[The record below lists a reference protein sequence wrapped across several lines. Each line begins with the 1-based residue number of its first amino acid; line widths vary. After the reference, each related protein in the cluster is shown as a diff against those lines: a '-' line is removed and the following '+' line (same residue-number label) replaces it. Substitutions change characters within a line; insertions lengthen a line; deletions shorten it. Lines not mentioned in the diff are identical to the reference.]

1 MRHIVIKI
9 GFKTNEIMCILVI
22 NGKKF
27 PNEEDLVKFITN
39 KFPYVK
45 TIVKNVNMKNTNVIL
60 GNENINLYGDGYIY
74 DKLGEFIFKISPLS
88 FYQVNPVQAEK
99 LYNIGVKQA
108 KINKNDIVF
117 DLYCG
122 IGTISLFMSK
132 YAKKSVWC

>member
-1 MRHIVIKI
+1 
-9 GFKTNEIMCILVI
+9 MCILVI

-39 KFPYVK
+39 KFPCVK

-99 LYNIGVKQA
+99 LYNIGVTQA

-117 DLYCG
+117 DLY
-122 IGTISLFMSK
+122 SLLVTNDIAPITAPDPILVFFNIITL
-132 YAKKSVWC
+132 